1 MASRLSKA
9 GVVAVAF
16 LACLASAAAEEKRAG
31 SISLAVAPFEEVLPA
46 EGEALSIADRLARH
60 FEARQ
65 LERVVVLSDLG
76 IEPPERPEA
85 RDVREWAARAEV
97 DSVVIGRVVEVGDEK
112 AAIRDLEISVEVR
125 SGHSGAPVS
134 RHHATVTGAADRSAA
149 LDEGIESITL
159 DVLASL
165 GYEAPSPSPS
175 PSPAPAAVAAAPP
188 AEEESI
194 FEKLGKDEPLS
205 ITSDELEV
213 TSRGKARHLIFTRN
227 VQVVQGDIDLQA
239 DRLEAF
245 YPEGASQPERFE
257 AQGNV
262 RVVQDDR
269 RAQCDHATYLRAESI
284 VRCEGQAVLIQGC
297 DEVRGEA
304 IQFDVDQE
312 RVRVIGAASVLLQ
325 PEGQD
330 CTVGRDE

>member
-1 MASRLSKA
+1 MARRLSTA
-9 GVVAVAF
+9 VVVAVAF
-16 LACLASAAAEEKRAG
+16 LSSLASAGSNERRAG
-31 SISLAVAPFEEVLPA
+31 AISLAVAPFEEVHPS
-46 EGEALSIADRLARH
+46 EGGALSIADRLARR

-76 IEPPERPEA
+76 IEPVERPEA

-97 DSVVIGRVVEVGDEK
+97 DSVVIGQVIEVGDEK
-112 AAIRDLEISVEVR
+112 ASIRDLEISVEVR

-134 RHHATVTGAADRSAA
+134 RHHATVSGAADRSAA
-149 LDEGIESITL
+149 LDEEIESITL

-165 GYEAPSPSPS
+165 GYEAPSPSP
-175 PSPAPAAVAAAPP
+175 AAVAAAPP
-188 AEEESI
+188 AAEKTI

-269 RAQCDHATYLRAESI
+269 RAQCDHATYLKAESI
-284 VRCEGQAVLIQGC
+284 VRCEGQAILIQGC
-297 DEVRGEA
+297 DEVRGDA
-304 IQFDVDQE
+304 IQFDLDQE
-312 RVRVIGAASVLLQ
+312 KVRVIGAASVLLQ
-325 PEGQD
+325 PEGHD
-330 CTVGRDE
+330 CTGGRDE